1 MVDLLSGDLS
11 FRQDVIFINIFD
23 MKTESTETQ
32 EKKLETLEEATMSVL
47 NEMWPFDIKTRRT
60 IKDTVAARETNVA
73 NVEKYAEQMKQ
84 LIARFPDIKMQ
95 YSKEEAKNVGISL
108 DYSENAISAGSLV
121 TRLFY
126 DKYSYAPPKL
136 PEHFGFVVDDL
147 VETVTKMKK
156 LNFDSDD
163 LLSVAKQ
170 LPYFSSYHVKEVADF
185 LKGYPIKTDSYDTI
199 NTNRKYFRDDI
210 LNIINLIPEYDEL
223 RREISKN
230 VSSADARHQRL
241 GEIQPRKLV
250 NKYYK
255 GYDDESKAEA
265 VIRDKNDSISSSLRQ
280 IVRKMNDPELARE
293 AKGEIDEFIGKINNI
308 LARDGQ
314 GYRLK

>member
-1 MVDLLSGDLS
+1 MG
-11 FRQDVIFINIFD
+11 
-23 MKTESTETQ
+23 KTEQKTEDKQ
-32 EKKLETLEEATMSVL
+32 VVAESLEDVTMSVL
-47 NEMWPFDIKTRRT
+47 NEMWPFDIKTRRK

-73 NVEKYAEQMKQ
+73 NVEKQVEQMKQ
-84 LIARFPDIKMQ
+84 LIAQFPDIKMQ
-95 YSKEEAKNVGISL
+95 YSKEEAKYAGISL
-108 DYSENAISAGSLV
+108 DYGENAISAGSLV
-121 TRLFY
+121 ERLFY

-156 LNFDSDD
+156 LNFNSDD

-170 LPYFSSYHVKEVADF
+170 IPSFSSYHVKEVADF

-210 LNIINLIPEYDEL
+210 LKIINLIPEYDAL
-223 RREISKN
+223 RRDISQN
-230 VSSADARHQRL
+230 VSSADAKHQRL

-255 GYDDESKAEA
+255 GYGDESKAEA

-280 IVRKMNDPELARE
+280 IVRKLNDPKLARE